1 MKRACTFYFDNR
13 SLIIKYSIEAC
24 IWLYNRLLV
33 WKGRSNVPSSKILMT
48 IWSKVSG
55 IIHDRLNSS
64 AISGSVKR
72 NKSYAPESRLSL
84 NVLMRGSLSRD
95 RRIYLYIYNFPTPL
109 FFSHPPLDQ
118 NTCKH
123 VHVYWSLSNRGGKN
137 TSIFQ
142 WLLGYESVIMTVSI
156 SQRQSAGFYIFF
168 ITLSYW
174 FWGIW

>member
-33 WKGRSNVPSSKILMT
+33 WKGRSTVPSSKILMT

-72 NKSYAPESRLSL
+72 NKSYAQESRLSL
-84 NVLMRGSLSRD
+84 NVLMRESLSRD
-95 RRIYLYIYNFPTPL
+95 RRFYLYIYNFPTPL
-109 FFSHPPLDQ
+109 SFFLILRSIKICVNMYMYIEVYQIAGEKIPPFSSD
-118 NTCKH
+118 
-123 VHVYWSLSNRGGKN
+123 Y
-137 TSIFQ
+137 
-142 WLLGYESVIMTVSI
+142 
-156 SQRQSAGFYIFF
+156 
-168 ITLSYW
+168 
-174 FWGIW
+174 

>member
-72 NKSYAPESRLSL
+72 NKSYAQESRLSL

-109 FFSHPPLDQ
+109 FFVILRSIKICVNMYMYMYIEVYQFAGKKIPPFSSD
-118 NTCKH
+118 
-123 VHVYWSLSNRGGKN
+123 Y
-137 TSIFQ
+137 
-142 WLLGYESVIMTVSI
+142 
-156 SQRQSAGFYIFF
+156 
-168 ITLSYW
+168 
-174 FWGIW
+174 